1 MQTPSLES
9 VSSFEL
15 LTSSGALFGNVDSTY
30 HMRHDK
36 VYIFAGQSDSVVKP
50 GNGPNIQRYYNHYT
64 LHSNVK
70 TVFNID
76 AEHCQPTD
84 NYGGTCNVLSKS
96 NYLNNCGYNAAFE
109 LLNWIYGDLKIPE
122 AGKPL
127 TGQLKTFDQST
138 FFHLSVPITYS
149 FDNTGYIY
157 VPSGCVDK
165 QTKCK
170 LHIALHGC
178 QQGRHFI
185 NDEYVKHAGYNDVGE
200 ANNIIILYPQITP
213 IPTNLNGCWDWFGYT
228 GSYFVAEERL
238 EEFLKQFAHRK
249 EADTAFDKY
258 TQNFVR
264 RLHKP
269 QALTMFEKEYNL
281 SEDEAKLVFD
291 LFDKDYNGELSYWE
305 YKQFYLTV
313 GVDIKDILA
322 TFKEIENDGTGQVD
336 IEKLWDKLKERKTP
350 SGRNFEET
358 ELEQLIK
365 ASAGDEKQIDVIKF
379 VNLII
384 RMKQF
389 RG

>member
-1 MQTPSLES
+1 MVQLKLFIISLILHALSIIEGKADRLESYNVDQNKVSISGISSGAAMATQMHVIHSADFMGVGIIAGVPFACSGGNLVGALACMQTPNLES
-9 VSSFEL
+9 VSSFER
-15 LTSSGALFGNVDSTY
+15 LTSSGAFLGNVDSTY

-70 TVFNID
+70 TVFNIN
-76 AEHCQPTD
+76 AEHGQPTD

-109 LLNWIYGDLKIPE
+109 LLNWIYGDLKVPE

-149 FDNTGYIY
+149 FDNDGYIY
-157 VPSGCVDK
+157 VPSGCADK

-185 NDEYVKHAGYNDVGE
+185 NDEYVKHAGYNEVGE

-228 GSYFVAEERL
+228 GAYFATKSG
-238 EEFLKQFAHRK
+238 FQI
-249 EADTAFDKY
+249 TALDRM
-258 TQNFVR
+258 R
-264 RLHKP
+264 R
-269 QALTMFEKEYNL
+269 Q
-281 SEDEAKLVFD
+281 V
-291 LFDKDYNGELSYWE
+291 
-305 YKQFYLTV
+305 
-313 GVDIKDILA
+313 I
-322 TFKEIENDGTGQVD
+322 GQ
-336 IEKLWDKLKERKTP
+336 
-350 SGRNFEET
+350 
-358 ELEQLIK
+358 
-365 ASAGDEKQIDVIKF
+365 
-379 VNLII
+379 
-384 RMKQF
+384 
-389 RG
+389 